1 MDLFG
6 PTGKVSK
13 ISVNHFSRLER
24 PDRKGLFHLTI
35 PTYSQSQY
43 LAVRYFPCETWKKT
57 IIIVALW
64 IVNNGSISFTRTS
77 MYSYNRSA
85 VESQVYVF
93 TVNGF

>member
-64 IVNNGSISFTRTS
+64 IYQFLRIYQF
-77 MYSYNRSA
+77 YSYIH
-85 VESQVYVF
+85 VQLQQVCS
-93 TVNGF
+93 